1 MNLLNDLTPEQQE
14 QYNELLQSL
23 TKNIDPRD
31 YLPPSVRE
39 IAKMDMQTLKSEYD
53 LVKAKESE
61 RSSAQRNWIVER
73 YEYEVAK
80 AAALAQQEEVE
91 DDGAE

>member
-14 QYNELLQSL
+14 QYNELLQEL

-39 IAKMDMQTLKSEYD
+39 IAKMDMDTLKAEYD
-53 LVKAKESE
+53 LVVAKQSN
-61 RSSAQRNWIVER
+61 RSSAQRKWILER
-73 YEYEVAK
+73 FEHEFNK
-80 AAALAQQEEVE
+80 QHEP
-91 DDGAE
+91 DGTIE